1 MLCKDCNWDATS
13 CWTRS
18 LIILPVVVSGNGLFH
33 NINFFGTL
41 NLKKRLEQKLV
52 YQYPIIHNG
61 WWRLLKTNECST
73 DFWRESNT
81 ELYSCLYKTGGE
93 SPGTRSSFALQLSAQ
108 NFYLTIANLFLFEY
122 KRQPSPLGGNREF
135 QRLQHQ
141 QPRGVGRELSLPK

>member
-33 NINFFGTL
+33 NINIFGTL

-52 YQYPIIHNG
+52 NQYPIIHNG
-61 WWRLLKTNECST
+61 WWRLLKKKNEWST

-81 ELYSCLYKTGGE
+81 ELNSCLYKTVGE
-93 SPGTRSSFALQLSAQ
+93 SPGTRSSFALQLSDQ
-108 NFYLTIANLFLFEY
+108 NFYLTTANLFLFEY
-122 KRQPSPLGGNREF
+122 KRQPSPSGGHQEF
-135 QRLQHQ
+135 QR
-141 QPRGVGRELSLPK
+141 